1 MSECDPSF
9 AAGEL
14 DDEGCE
20 PTDFEWDVIAPL
32 LPNKP
37 RGVPRVDH
45 WRVLNC
51 ISGCCAPARHGIL
64 AALKNRKGF
73 FDGG

>member
-1 MSECDPSF
+1 VSECDPSF

-51 ISGCCAPARHGIL
+51 IFWVLRTGTPWHPCRIEKP
-64 AALKNRKGF
+64 
-73 FDGG
+73 